1 MPNGLLNC
9 AHCDGAPLFVAGR
22 LQAVIVCEEC
32 GISTP
37 PVRLDAAVDS
47 DFAFVQLSATWN
59 RREVA
64 RPADEQTISLL
75 ARRALT
81 PADLPYFLNLLA
93 ATSDDW
99 PTNGPRFAAMA
110 AALAQ
115 PTHQAISLDPPAT
128 VMEDAYRYRKLVR
141 RARIIHVDG
150 APVVRF
156 EHVPALAAAVA
167 EEDTACDRPIFA
179 SFEAFVARAVDAI
192 PETPES

>member
-32 GISTP
+32 GVSTP
-37 PVRLDAAVDS
+37 PVRLDSTVDR
-47 DFAFVQLSATWN
+47 DIAFRQLSAIWN
-59 RREVA
+59 RREAA

-75 ARRALT
+75 ARRTLT
-81 PADLPYFLNLLA
+81 AADLPYFLNLLA

-99 PTNGPRFAAMA
+99 QTNGPRFSAMA
-110 AALAQ
+110 AAFAQ
-115 PTHQAISLDPPAT
+115 PTHRAISLDPPET

-156 EHVPALAAAVA
+156 EPVPALVAAVA
-167 EEDTACDRPIFA
+167 EENTECDRPLFA
-179 SFEAFVARAVDAI
+179 SLEAFVARAVDSI
-192 PETPES
+192 PESADS